1 MPPTLAWRRAMC
13 DTGDGQETGRASA
26 APRGPAQ
33 REIVQLDARPGVA
46 QQQAA
51 AAHVAPAHELRGKA
65 QALAERLQQGLDVFR
80 GGDAAQQHHLAVGPD
95 RLGEALRM
103 AKERATK
110 AGVIGADVD
119 TREAPQTAHVDRGL
133 RELEPVRGSDDV
145 DAGHTGGRIREGAR
159 VGELAAEVEAA
170 QKGEDLAQ
178 GRARGGAQ
186 AEGEVE
192 AGAGESK
199 KTRLTSDPP
208 PPISCLREPRPAA
221 ASDGSSSTS
230 PRDPS

>member
-13 DTGDGQETGRASA
+13 DAGDGQETGRASA
-26 APRGPAQ
+26 APRSPAQ

-46 QQQAA
+46 QQQHA
-51 AAHVAPAHELRGKA
+51 
-65 QALAERLQQGLDVFR
+65 
-80 GGDAAQQHHLAVGPD
+80 LAVGLD

-119 TREAPQTAHVDRGL
+119 AREAPQTAHVDRGL

-178 GRARGGAQ
+178 GRAGGGAQ

-192 AGAGESK
+192 AGAGAQHERRALSAAV
-199 KTRLTSDPP
+199 RG
-208 PPISCLREPRPAA
+208 REQEDAAHLRPAA
-221 ASDGSSSTS
+221 TDLLPSRASTRGSF
-230 PRDPS
+230 